1 MSRTRL
7 RVNPHSVVARKQ
19 KHENNMKTIQSKS
32 HHLSSYEINKIS
44 LSLFSDKCHI
54 LEDIVNI
61 SAHGHKN
68 IK

>member
-1 MSRTRL
+1 
-7 RVNPHSVVARKQ
+7 
-19 KHENNMKTIQSKS
+19 MKTIQSKS